1 MAEAQ
6 SVELLSS
13 VPAASWGDQVE
24 QDLELPDVSEDA
36 AAGGNPAPG
45 ISYANCAKKN
55 LPEERDLYQRYLSRS
70 KFEKDNFHPYNT
82 PPERPCSA
90 FFNLPEHATTV
101 KDIFDAFLRD
111 SIPASCVRC
120 LQRLPNDGVL
130 VTFSSEEVRNQFL
143 RRSSLIICRRVCVTS
158 SLPATYLRQ
167 CV

>member
-1 MAEAQ
+1 M
-6 SVELLSS
+6 
-13 VPAASWGDQVE
+13 
-24 QDLELPDVSEDA
+24 
-36 AAGGNPAPG
+36 NPA
-45 ISYANCAKKN
+45 
-55 LPEERDLYQRYLSRS
+55 LTPEERDLYQRYLSSS

-111 SIPASCVRC
+111 GIPASCVRC

-143 RRSSLIICRRVCVTS
+143 RWSSLIICRRVSVLHPASRRLTYVNVYDAPYE
-158 SLPATYLRQ
+158 LPDSAIEARLRPYGKIFAHRRG
-167 CV
+167 

>member
-55 LPEERDLYQRYLSRS
+55 LPEKVNPALTPEERDLYQRYLSSS

-111 SIPASCVRC
+111 GIPASCVRC

-143 RRSSLIICRRVCVTS
+143 R
-158 SLPATYLRQ
+158 
-167 CV
+167 